1 MACEW
6 VLEEQ
11 RGRRQW
17 AGQDP
22 GAVPRWDALGTG
34 LCRRRVLPAPRGDGG
49 SGRVRWAH
57 PGAGTLLPCWLR
69 PQPSDGGREGC
80 SGVLPRRCRAA
91 SPAPAPHGF
100 WGSPGTRGEPS
111 AGRRAALASF
121 GALTSLLL
129 SPADPLP
136 EPRRGLAGLHL
147 GASPRRQMPLHG
159 RHPRPGH
166 LLPRPAQPPAPSAH
180 GEGERRPARR

>member
-1 MACEW
+1 MACKW
-6 VLEEQ
+6 VLEELG
-11 RGRRQW
+11 GRWQW

-57 PGAGTLLPCWLR
+57 PGAGTSLPCWLV
-69 PQPSDGGREGC
+69 PSRLTAGGKD
-80 SGVLPRRCRAA
+80 
-91 SPAPAPHGF
+91 APAPCQGDAALPALPRPPHSF
-100 WGSPGTRGEPS
+100 WGSAGTRGEPG

-121 GALTSLLL
+121 GPLTSLLL